1 MDRWGGESSRPGGH
15 DFGGT
20 RAGAVRHRGAL
31 ARAPLCYGRA
41 VAKRPDTP
49 LAAIVPDVAN
59 GLRAGVATLIP
70 FYLANAWGMHELSW
84 TALGGWMGTLA
95 DPGGSRATRI
105 KVLVVFVVAASLLLA
120 GSEVTAVSPVVATLL
135 LAIVAFACSLLRVY
149 GSVTSSLGTTLTIVV
164 AIGTVRWSATPL
176 RDALYFAAGAAW
188 AMTLSTIVWPVWT
201 HLPMRR
207 AIGNVFAELS
217 TYAGALQ
224 DAAREEWPAG
234 DPRWSELARE
244 HRRSIRAQIEEAR
257 HMAVAIRSRR
267 NGESRFGSNLRVL
280 LGLAE
285 SQFPLL
291 ITLSDDLEALG
302 SNERST
308 VIEALGQVRDQCAK
322 VHRVVVMTVVSSTT
336 RGRYRSVPPPPRFSL
351 ASPIEALVARL
362 VHAGDLAASL
372 VDALDSPIEQTEE
385 TAPHRR
391 RPLLEALRQDLQP
404 LRDALSPASTFFRHA
419 LRVAGAATFAAIIGR
434 RLSPDHAHWVTIT
447 TVAVLQPY
455 PGATWTRAAER
466 VLGTV
471 FGSLVAVAFTMTVRD
486 PLLLTLS
493 MFPLSVAAM
502 ATRPRSYR
510 LFTFFLTPVFVVIS
524 ARHPGDWW
532 VAAARVGDALAGG
545 AVALLAALVVFPSWE
560 HTRLSDALASMFEG
574 VAHYTAMVLREL
586 NGAQSPQ
593 VVAEIASRRR
603 SAGIALI
610 EAETSLERLLA
621 EPIRTQNDAAD
632 AMQLVTYARRLA
644 GAVTALETYA
654 TASAPGSLV
663 RDVPVDDV
671 ASYVGAVLDR
681 ARAFVRKEKLGE
693 PQPVLPELPESLAPQ
708 SFALFERVLAHAA
721 LVNGLVVR
729 EREEPT
735 SSESPASPAPSHR
748 PS

>member
-1 MDRWGGESSRPGGH
+1 M
-15 DFGGT
+15 
-20 RAGAVRHRGAL
+20 AQ
-31 ARAPLCYGRA
+31 
-41 VAKRPDTP
+41 RPDTP

-59 GLRAGVATLIP
+59 GLRAGLATLIP
-70 FYLANAWGMHELSW
+70 FYLANAWGMRELSW

-105 KVLVVFVVAASLLLA
+105 KVLVVFVIAASLLLA
-120 GSEVTAVSPVVATLL
+120 VSEDTALSPIVATLT

-176 RDALYFAAGAAW
+176 RDALYFSAGAAW
-188 AMTLSTIVWPVWT
+188 AMALSTIVWPVWT
-201 HLPMRR
+201 HLPLRR
-207 AIGNVFAELS
+207 TIGSVFAELS

-257 HMAVAIRSRR
+257 QMAVAIRSRR

-302 SNERST
+302 PGERNT
-308 VIEALGQVRDQCAK
+308 VIEALGKVRDQCAK
-322 VHRVVVMTVVSSTT
+322 VHRVVVLTVVSSGTRT

-351 ASPIEALVARL
+351 SSPAEALVARL
-362 VHAGDLAASL
+362 VHASDLAASL

-385 TAPHRR
+385 TAPRKR
-391 RPLLEALRQDLQP
+391 RPILEAIRQDLVP

-419 LRVAGAATFAAIIGR
+419 LRVAGAATFAALIGR

-466 VLGTV
+466 VIGTV
-471 FGSLVAVAFTMTVRD
+471 LGSLVAVVFTMTVRD

-532 VAAARVGDALAGG
+532 VAAARVGDAFAGG

-560 HTRLSDALASMFEG
+560 HTRLSDALTSMFES
-574 VAHYTAMVLREL
+574 VSHYTAMVLREL
-586 NGAQSPQ
+586 RGAQSPE
-593 VVAEIASRRR
+593 VLAEIALRRR
-603 SAGIALI
+603 SAGIAII

-621 EPIRTQNDAAD
+621 EPIRTQDDAAD
-632 AMQLVTYARRLA
+632 AMQLVTYTRRLA

-663 RDVPVDDV
+663 RDVPVDAV
-671 ASYVGAVLDR
+671 AGYVAAVLDR
-681 ARAFVRKEKLGE
+681 ARRFVRKEKLGG
-693 PQPVLPELPESLAPQ
+693 PSVSDVRALPELPESLAPQ
-708 SFALFERVLAHAA
+708 SFALFERVLAHAT

-729 EREEPT
+729 ERGEPT
-735 SSESPASPAPSHR
+735 SSEPAPSR
-748 PS
+748 PSSSESAPSRPSS

>member
-1 MDRWGGESSRPGGH
+1 M
-15 DFGGT
+15 
-20 RAGAVRHRGAL
+20 
-31 ARAPLCYGRA
+31 
-41 VAKRPDTP
+41 AKRPETP

-70 FYLANAWGMHELSW
+70 FYLANAWGWRELSW

-95 DPGGSRATRI
+95 DPGGSRATRV
-105 KVLVVFVVAASLLLA
+105 KVLVTFTIAASLLLA
-120 GSEVTAVSPVVATLL
+120 ASEETARAPVFATLM

-176 RDALYFAAGAAW
+176 RDALYFSAGAAW

-207 AIGNVFAELS
+207 TIGNVFAELS
-217 TYAGALQ
+217 VYAGALQ
-224 DAAREEWPAG
+224 DGAREEWPPG
-234 DPRWSELARE
+234 DPRWTVLARE
-244 HRRSIRAQIEEAR
+244 HRRSIRAYIEEAR

-302 SNERST
+302 PGERKA
-308 VIEALGQVRDQCAK
+308 VVDALGKVRDQSAQ
-322 VHRVVVMTVVSSTT
+322 VHRVIVTTVVASGA
-336 RGRYRSVPPPPRFSL
+336 RRRYRSVPPPPRVSL
-351 ASPIEALVARL
+351 SSPIEALAARL
-362 VHAGDLAASL
+362 VHAGELAVSL
-372 VDALDSPIEQTEE
+372 VEAIDMPIEPTEE
-385 TAPHRR
+385 TAPTKRR
-391 RPLLEALRQDLQP
+391 TLREALRQDLVP

-419 LRVAGAATFAAIIGR
+419 LRVAGAATFAAFIGR
-434 RLSPDHAHWVTIT
+434 RLSPEHAHWVTIT

-466 VLGTV
+466 VVGTV
-471 FGSLVAVAFTMTVRD
+471 FGSLVAVVITMTVRD

-560 HTRLSDALASMFEG
+560 FRRLSDALSAMFES
-574 VAHYTAMVLREL
+574 VDRYTQLVLREL
-586 NGAQSPQ
+586 GAAQSPEILT
-593 VVAEIASRRR
+593 EIAARRR
-603 SAGIALI
+603 SAGISLI

-621 EPIRTQNDAAD
+621 EPIRTESDAAD
-632 AMQLVTYARRLA
+632 AMQLVTYTRRLA
-644 GAVTALETYA
+644 GAVTALETHA
-654 TASAPGSLV
+654 TASAPGSLA
-663 RDVPVDDV
+663 RDVPVDAV
-671 ASYVGAVLDR
+671 ASYVSTVLSR
-681 ARAFVRKEKLGE
+681 ARSFIRKETLEG
-693 PQPVLPELPESLAPQ
+693 PQPTPPELSESLPPQ
-708 SFALFERVLAHAA
+708 SLGLFERVLAHAT

-729 EREEPT
+729 EREETT
-735 SSESPASPAPSHR
+735 SSEPPASPVPLR
-748 PS
+748 PSS